1 MRVAVTGA
9 GGFVG
14 AQTASYLKD
23 KGWQVAAVIRAQRLD
38 TARLLKGME
47 ILECDLVQSVK
58 FSPGL
63 DVLVHC
69 AAEIPARCPDAKMLF
84 ERNVLATRQV
94 FEAALEAG
102 ASRVIFCSSMS
113 AFGTILADE
122 VFPDTEIRAPDA
134 YGKSKLAGEL
144 LLEDIVHSQAEIAA
158 ISLRLPGVVGA
169 GSHNNFLSE
178 AAANMLAGKP
188 ITIRNPSSPFN
199 NILPVS
205 SLFGYI
211 DHLGHTL
218 PVGYRKVTLAAS
230 RPAPFID
237 VINEIQ
243 KGAGTK
249 VPVHFGED
257 QHSFLV
263 SNSAAVELGFRPPDT
278 LAAARLF
285 GQAAREY
292 FLYDL
297 RQNS

>member
-14 AQTASYLKD
+14 AHTASYLKD
-23 KGWQVAAVIRAQRLD
+23 KGWQVAAVIRARRPH

-47 ILECDLVQSVK
+47 IVECDLVRSVK
-58 FSPGL
+58 FSAGL
-63 DVLVHC
+63 DALVHC
-69 AAEIPARCPDAKMLF
+69 AAEIPAGCPDAEILF

-102 ASRVIFCSSMS
+102 VSRVIFCSSMS
-113 AFGTILADE
+113 AFGNILVDE

-144 LLEDIVHSQAEIAA
+144 LLEEIVHSQPEIAA

-169 GSHNNFLSE
+169 GSHDNFLSE
-178 AAANMLAGKP
+178 AAADMLSGKP
-188 ITIRNPSSPFN
+188 ITIRNPLSPYN

-218 PVGYRKVTLAAS
+218 PKGYRKVTLAAS

-243 KGAGTK
+243 KGAGTN
-249 VPVHFGED
+249 VPIHFGKD
-257 QHSFLV
+257 RHSFII
-263 SNSAAVELGFRPPDT
+263 SSSAAVELGYQPPDT
-278 LAAARLF
+278 LEAARYF
-285 GQAAREY
+285 GQAARKG
-292 FLYDL
+292 FLC
-297 RQNS
+297 